1 MLKTPVV
8 TRKQCSAEDPQC
20 RTICSVQKRSNL
32 EMFNQSNS
40 GKYIIA
46 IALKGN
52 KYIIQQITWS
62 CFIFEK
68 KNITGMIDC
77 TLDCS
82 SLQS

>member
-1 MLKTPVV
+1 M
-8 TRKQCSAEDPQC
+8 C
-20 RTICSVQKRSNL
+20 RTICSVQKRNNL

-52 KYIIQQITWS
+52 KYIIQQMTRS
-62 CFIFEK
+62 CLISEK
-68 KNITGMIDC
+68 SISGMIDC

>member
-20 RTICSVQKRSNL
+20 RTIRSIQKRNNL

-40 GKYIIA
+40 DKYIIA
-46 IALKGN
+46 ISLKGN
-52 KYIIQQITWS
+52 KYIIQPLTWS

-68 KNITGMIDC
+68 NITGVIDC

-82 SLQS
+82 SFQS